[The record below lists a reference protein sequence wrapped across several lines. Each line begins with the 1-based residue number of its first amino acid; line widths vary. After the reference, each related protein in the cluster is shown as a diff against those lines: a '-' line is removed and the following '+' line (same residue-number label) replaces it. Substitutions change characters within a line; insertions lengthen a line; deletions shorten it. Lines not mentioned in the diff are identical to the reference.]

1 MFIYRRN
8 LICINSFVT
17 KLLKKVTMLL
27 NLLLY
32 QLITINIFNTSNN
45 TVEIVDKQKLFK
57 NTVTFIYLVIL
68 LPHSLQICSN

>member
-1 MFIYRRN
+1 MFIYGRN
-8 LICINSFVT
+8 LICINYFVT

-68 LPHSLQICSN
+68 LPHSL

>member
-68 LPHSLQICSN
+68 LPHSL

>member
-8 LICINSFVT
+8 LICINCFVT

-68 LPHSLQICSN
+68 LPHSL

>member
-1 MFIYRRN
+1 
-8 LICINSFVT
+8 
-17 KLLKKVTMLL
+17 MLL

-68 LPHSLQICSN
+68 LPHSL

>member
-8 LICINSFVT
+8 LICINYFVT

-27 NLLLY
+27 NLPLY

-68 LPHSLQICSN
+68 LPHSL

>member
-8 LICINSFVT
+8 LICINYFVT

-32 QLITINIFNTSNN
+32 QLITINIFITSNN

-68 LPHSLQICSN
+68 LPHSL

>member
-1 MFIYRRN
+1 MFIYRKN
-8 LICINSFVT
+8 LICINYFVT

-68 LPHSLQICSN
+68 LPHSL

>member
-32 QLITINIFNTSNN
+32 QLITINIFITSNN

-68 LPHSLQICSN
+68 LPHSL

>member
-1 MFIYRRN
+1 MFIYGRN
-8 LICINSFVT
+8 LICINYFVT

-32 QLITINIFNTSNN
+32 QLITINIFITSNN

-68 LPHSLQICSN
+68 LPHSL

>member
-8 LICINSFVT
+8 LICINYFVT

-68 LPHSLQICSN
+68 LPHSL

>member
-1 MFIYRRN
+1 MFVYRRN

-17 KLLKKVTMLL
+17 KLLKKVTILL

-32 QLITINIFNTSNN
+32 QLMTINIFNTSNN

-68 LPHSLQICSN
+68 LPHSL